1 MSVNVPAADISS
13 FVSWILSWISL
24 GAYLCWMFV
33 PDEYLNRV
41 NITYYPDRM
50 WGVTFP
56 VYFFF
61 VVIISVVTYN
71 CISLMCMKPSN
82 SLDLIMDESTR
93 YIDLSLLYKF
103 SDLDLI
109 RLICKST
116 ANIYLL
122 VNEKAD
128 SKVIERNNNEERY
141 NSFTDSKSLCI
152 KEVFNKEGVTLDLV
166 HLNNDIDSLIN
177 HEKSIPVADLP
188 LPLVCEII
196 YSNSF
201 LNK

>member
-24 GAYLCWMFV
+24 GVYLCWMFV

-50 WGVTFP
+50 W
-56 VYFFF
+56 
-61 VVIISVVTYN
+61 VVAYN
-71 CISLMCMKPSN
+71 CISLICMKPSN

-93 YIDLSLLYKF
+93 YIDLSLLYRF
-103 SDLDLI
+103 NNLSLI
-109 RLICKST
+109 KSICKST
-116 ANIYLL
+116 VNIYLM

-128 SKVIERNNNEERY
+128 TKVIEKNSNEERY
-141 NSFTDSKSLCI
+141 SSFIDPKSLCI
-152 KEVFNKEGVTLDLV
+152 KEVFNKEGVKLDLV

-177 HEKSIPVADLP
+177 HDKSIPVADLP

-196 YSNSF
+196 YSNNF
-201 LNK
+201 LK